1 MNLKD
6 LFNSL
11 TQTTVNTIDIK
22 FIKQEL
28 AILEK
33 FLGTSSMVIP
43 EIICPELTD
52 EEINRICI

>member
-1 MNLKD
+1 MNLND

-11 TQTTVNTIDIK
+11 TQITVNTIDIK

-33 FLGTSSMVIP
+33 FLGTSSMVVP
-43 EIICPELTD
+43 EITCPELTQHEVD
-52 EEINRICI
+52 TICV